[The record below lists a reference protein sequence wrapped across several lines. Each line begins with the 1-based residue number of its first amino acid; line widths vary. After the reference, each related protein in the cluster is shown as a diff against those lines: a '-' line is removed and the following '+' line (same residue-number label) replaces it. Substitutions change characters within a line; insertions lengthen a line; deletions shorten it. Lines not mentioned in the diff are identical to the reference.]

1 MTNIQRL
8 LLARKAQKKHKP
20 IFLAQDSHKKKRIRK
35 RWVRPRGIHS
45 KIRHRKAGYRLPVR
59 IGYRTA
65 ALVRFREFRSGK
77 LPVVVSHERDLT
89 PLDTEQHAVVIAAG
103 VGLRKRSALVRTVH
117 EKGFV
122 IINVKDPAAYPDK
135 VLAAFNA
142 RVAMKKKARSEKSER
157 SKKAKKAPAAASAT
171 SAASAAEEK
180 KRDDAL
186 HEEKNEEKRGEKN
199 EEKKEKDKLLV
210 TKG

>member
-1 MTNIQRL
+1 MTNIRRL
-8 LLARKAQKKHKP
+8 LVARKAQKKHKP

-35 RWVRPRGIHS
+35 RWVRPRGVHS
-45 KIRHRKAGYRLPVR
+45 KIRHKKAGYRVPVR

-77 LPVVVSHERDLT
+77 LPVVVAHERDLAR
-89 PLDTEQHAVVIAAG
+89 LDTEQHAVVIAAS
-103 VGLRKRSALVRTVH
+103 VGLRKRGTLVRTVH
-117 EKGFV
+117 EKGFA

-142 RVAMKKKARSEKSER
+142 RVAVKKKARSEKSER
-157 SKKAKKAPAAASAT
+157 SKKAKKAPAASTPSAT
-171 SAASAAEEK
+171 PAAEGK
-180 KRDDAL
+180 QS
-186 HEEKNEEKRGEKN
+186 EEKQQED
-199 EEKKEKDKLLV
+199 KKEKDKILV